1 MIHAYSE
8 NGWDPLKIVLLGD
21 FIPPD
26 LLKETLNFSKF
37 DAIKPWLMKIAYE
50 TEEDLNNIQHILEQQ
65 GVKVLRPFA
74 FEKLQTKYQQQVEN
88 WINQTPT
95 PKFTKLPIPISPRNE
110 IIVYKDVVI
119 GLTEMLTLLEDIIDN
134 DITSFNETQ
143 YRNMHIPCIFRCN
156 DTLIIGDEITDE
168 EFEVLKTVFPKD
180 TKYIKTDIAGHVDAA
195 MATLREGLVVYS
207 LRVSEKDL
215 NRTFPNWTHLYCDK
229 FGWNVKSDKDAIT
242 WSEAI
247 RSLTDGNWD
256 IAGYDGDNPEE
267 IVETINANFSN
278 WTGKAYETH
287 FDVNMLTINPNL
299 SLTVGTD
306 SDLKKKIEQE
316 GHELITVPLRHRWF
330 FDQGL
335 HCITCDILREK

>member
-88 WINQTPT
+88 WLNQIPEF
-95 PKFTKLPIPISPRNE
+95 KKLPIPISPRNE

-119 GLTEMLTLLEDIIDN
+119 GLTEMVTLLEDIIDN
-134 DITSFNETQ
+134 DITSFSDTQ
-143 YRNMHIPCIFRCN
+143 YWKMHLPCIFRCN
-156 DTLIIGDEITDE
+156 DTLVIGNEITDE
-168 EFEVLKTVFPKD
+168 ELEVLKPVFPKD
-180 TKYIKTDIAGHVDAA
+180 TKYIKTDISGHVDAA

-207 LRVSEKDL
+207 ERVSEKDL
-215 NRTFPNWTHLYCDK
+215 NRTFPNWAHLYCDK
-229 FGWNVKSDKDAIT
+229 FGWNVKSHKETIT
-242 WSEAI
+242 WNNAI
-247 RSLTDGNWD
+247 HSLTDGNWD
-256 IAGYDGDNPEE
+256 IAGYNGDNPEE

-287 FDVNMLTINPNL
+287 FDVNMLTINPDL

>member
-50 TEEDLNNIQHILEQQ
+50 TEEDLSNIQHILEQQ

-74 FEKLQTKYQQQVEN
+74 FEKWQTKYQQQVEN
-88 WINQTPT
+88 WLNQTPEF
-95 PKFTKLPIPISPRNE
+95 KNLPIPVSPRNN

-119 GLTEMLTLLEDIIDN
+119 GLTEMVTLLEDIIDN
-134 DITSFNETQ
+134 DITSFSDTQ
-143 YRNMHIPCIFRCN
+143 YWKMHLPCIFRCN
-156 DTLIIGDEITDE
+156 DTLVIGNEITDE
-168 EFEVLKTVFPKD
+168 ELEVLTPVFPKD
-180 TKYIKTDIAGHVDAA
+180 TKYIKTDISGHVDAA

-207 LRVSEKDL
+207 ERVSEKDL
-215 NRTFPNWTHLYCDK
+215 NRTFPNWAHLYCDK
-229 FGWNVKSDKDAIT
+229 FGWNVKSDKDVIT
-242 WSEAI
+242 WSDAI
-247 RSLTDGNWD
+247 HSLTDGNWN

-287 FDVNMLTINPNL
+287 FDVNMLTINPDL